1 MLPTPFPAR
10 TPLPSTSRRSACV
23 APARSLPPPSLDDL
37 DELDRLAPPLGRDH
51 RPGQGAPPAIQVLK
65 LATKTS
71 CGTETGARPTPGSQ
85 PHATSLSWL
94 TCSSIA
100 ATALPP
106 VRSRSLIVAHSSA
119 GVSPMNTIFCRGE
132 GRRQFGA
139 PGGTCAP

>member
-71 CGTETGARPTPGSQ
+71 CRTETGAAPTPGSQ
-85 PHATSLSWL
+85 RPSTHLSWL
-94 TCSSIA
+94 TCSSGA
-100 ATALPP
+100 ARSVPP
-106 VRSRSLIVAHSSA
+106 LRSRSLIVAQSSA
-119 GVSPMNTIFCRGE
+119 AGSPMNTIFRRGG

-139 PGGTCAP
+139 P